1 MPAAVLR
8 RSYACQLMWLLYL
21 LRWLQL
27 QETGKQLPKSSCLTF
42 IMLRR
47 LPNST
52 LFASAY
58 FSC

>member
-1 MPAAVLR
+1 
-8 RSYACQLMWLLYL
+8 MWLLYL

-42 IMLRR
+42 IMRRR

-52 LFASAY
+52 LFASA
-58 FSC
+58 